1 MQKQILLADDEPRI
15 RAVSR
20 YALEREGLRVLE
32 SGDGLSAVAAVE
44 RGGIDAVVLDVMLP
58 ELDGLE
64 VCRRIRALPMP
75 LARTPVLFLSARG
88 EELDRIVGLE
98 LGGDDYLAKPFSVR
112 ELTARVRA
120 LLRRAEPLP
129 SVPTDEAHRKLRHA
143 AVCIDLE
150 RHELRCGGELV
161 SLTSTE
167 LALLVALY
175 ERPGIVL
182 TRAQLVQ
189 RAARDEEGATERSI
203 DTHVRRIRA
212 KFRAHGVDPIGT
224 VHGVGYRAGEG

>member
-15 RAVSR
+15 RAVAR
-20 YALEREGLRVLE
+20 YALEREGWRVAE
-32 SGDGLSAVAAVE
+32 AADGLSAVAAVE
-44 RGGIDAVVLDVMLP
+44 RGGVDAVVLDVMLP

-64 VCRRIRALPMP
+64 VCRRIRALAMP

-129 SVPTDEAHRKLRHA
+129 TATADASPSKLRHGLIA
-143 AVCIDLE
+143 IDLA

-161 SLTSTE
+161 ALTSSE

-175 ERPGIVL
+175 ERPGVVL

-189 RAARDEEGATERSI
+189 RAARDEEGATERSV

-212 KFRAHGVDPIGT
+212 KFRVHGVDPIGT
-224 VHGVGYRAGEG
+224 VHGVGYRAGEA

>member
-1 MQKQILLADDEPRI
+1 MQKQILLADDESRI
-15 RAVSR
+15 RDVAR
-20 YALEREGLRVLE
+20 YALEREGLRVVE
-32 SGDGLSAVAAVE
+32 ASDGLSALATVE
-44 RGGIDAVVLDVMLP
+44 RGGVDAVVLDVMLP

-64 VCRRIRALPMP
+64 VCRRIRSLPMP
-75 LARTPVLFLSARG
+75 LGRTPVLFLSARG

-120 LLRRAEPLP
+120 LLRRAEP
-129 SVPTDEAHRKLRHA
+129 VPAATDDLAPNKLRHG
-143 AVCIDLE
+143 AVSIDLA

-161 SLTSTE
+161 LLTSTE

-182 TRAQLVQ
+182 TRAQLVH
-189 RAARDEEGATERSI
+189 RVARDEEGATERSI

-212 KFRAHGVDPIGT
+212 KFRPHGVDPIGT